1 MPKTIADAKRLMAAK
16 SPSAAEALGT
26 GVFKNC
32 SQARVNNAASI
43 ALADHDADFTPDER
57 KLIASFIESEGDDEP
72 RSFMLRVRLTETEQ
86 ERLQEMAATQHMDM
100 SEYTRWKLFEE

>member
-1 MPKTIADAKRLMAAK
+1 MPKTLADAKRLMAAK
-16 SPSAAEALGT
+16 SPTAAEALGA

-32 SQARVNNAASI
+32 SQARMNHAASI
-43 ALADHDADFTPDER
+43 ALADHEADFTPAER
-57 KLIASFIESEGDDEP
+57 TLIASFIESESDDEP

-86 ERLQEMAATQHMDM
+86 ERLQEMADAQKMDM